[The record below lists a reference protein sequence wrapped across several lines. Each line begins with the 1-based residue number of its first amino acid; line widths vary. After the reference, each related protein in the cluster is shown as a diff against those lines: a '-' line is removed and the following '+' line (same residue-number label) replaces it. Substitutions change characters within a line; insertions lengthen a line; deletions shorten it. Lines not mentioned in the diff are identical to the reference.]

1 MWIRIPGKNRTLIVL
16 AAILALAVLTGV
28 PALAKDQGGPET
40 QAPAPAP
47 GPAPA
52 ITTPEPEISFNGKV
66 FCSLKRLVDL
76 PFKAVITSVL
86 VSSGE
91 SVAPGQALAKF
102 RLAPEAVL
110 QIQQRLSPSQIS
122 DTEVKLAETQRNLDT
137 AAAKQQE
144 LARLADK
151 KLASPKSLEQANHDL
166 QQLSRERS
174 DLQNLL
180 GQLRLSAHD
189 DRAVLKSQLGGGVKS
204 GEAPR
209 EGVLRA
215 PIGGYVIWVQPE
227 LREGALLEPT
237 PGVFQVG
244 VMNPMIV
251 RAQAFEIEALQ
262 IKIGETAEI
271 AMESLPGR
279 KFQGQVSRVSWSSLT
294 PGLEQ
299 PAYYDVELKVANPD
313 LVLKDG
319 LKAQIIF
326 HKAQ

>member
-1 MWIRIPGKNRTLIVL
+1 MWIRVPGKNRTLLVL
-16 AAILALAVLTGV
+16 AAILALTVLTGV
-28 PALAKDQGGPET
+28 PALAKDRGGPET
-40 QAPAPAP
+40 QAPAP
-47 GPAPA
+47 G

-86 VSSGE
+86 VNSGE
-91 SVAPGQALAKF
+91 NVAPGQALARF

-110 QIQQRLSPSQIS
+110 QIQQRLSPAQIS
-122 DTEVKLAETQRNLDT
+122 DTEVKLAETQRNLDA

-144 LARLADK
+144 LAKLADK
-151 KLASPKSLEQANHDL
+151 KLASPQSLEQASHDL
-166 QQLSRERS
+166 QQLTRERAE
-174 DLQNLL
+174 LQSLL
-180 GQLRLSAHD
+180 RQLRLSAHD
-189 DRAVLKSQLGGGVKS
+189 DLAVLKSQMGDGVKP
-204 GEAPR
+204 GEVPR

-244 VMNPMIV
+244 VMNPMMV

-271 AMESLPGR
+271 ALESLPGR
-279 KFQGQVSRVSWSSLT
+279 KFQGQVSRLSWSSLT

-299 PAYYDVELKVANPD
+299 PAYYEVELKVANPD
-313 LVLKDG
+313 LELKDG

-326 HKAQ
+326 HKAR